1 MRAIR
6 TALRSGLAGRR
17 VQALA
22 IGLVLLASAAAST
35 LAAGL
40 LVASDA
46 PFDHAFAV
54 QHGAD
59 AALAVNARKAT
70 SAELAAAGRLAGVT
84 AAAGP
89 FAEATVSAS
98 AAVPDT
104 PGVVFQAFTLAGRSS
119 PGGPVDD
126 IVLSSGHWPTTT
138 GQVVVSRNL
147 ADTGS
152 GASVGLGV
160 VITLT
165 GVPGS
170 PKLTV
175 VGVGTS
181 VTNTADG
188 WVLPAQMTALGPPTE
203 QMLYRFASAGSGAA
217 VNAGVA
223 AVTRALP
230 AGSVAG
236 AESWLAVRAQEN
248 ESIVPWVPFLVTF
261 GVIGLVM
268 SVLIEVNVVSG
279 AVSAGTRRIGVLK
292 SVGFTPAQVVWVYV
306 LQVAAPGVAGV
317 AGGAVIANLL
327 AGPVLGQTSQVF
339 EVAPQSIPLWVDLSV
354 PLAMLAL
361 AGVAALA
368 PASRAGR
375 LSAVQAIATG
385 RAPRP
390 SHGYAALRL
399 LGRARVLPRPVT
411 IGLAGPF
418 ARPGRTLVTLAA
430 ILFGAVAVTFGVG
443 LGTSLN
449 RVGTDL
455 ALSSIQHL
463 QIGLAGQQPSPGQPS
478 AAVQQADMAAVIRA
492 QPGTLH
498 YVTESD
504 DRFGVTGMA
513 GTASVTAFGGD
524 ASWIG
529 YALISGHW
537 YGPGG
542 AVVNTS
548 FLRATGKGMGDTFTL
563 TDDGRAVALKIAGEV
578 FLPGNDPQV
587 LTNLSSVAA
596 LGPSGAGPQMFYV
609 GLRPGVNAQSYQ
621 NAVFAKL
628 GPGDYHQVGSGSG
641 VLLQIISG
649 LVLILTLLLVV
660 VAALGVLNTVVL
672 MTRERVHDLG
682 VFKAVGMTPQQVIAM
697 VVTTVAATGL
707 VAGLIAVPAGIALHN
722 AILPIM
728 GNGAQTAFP
737 PGVYNVYSPA
747 ELVLL
752 ALTGLVIAVV
762 SALAPAGWAAGIRTA
777 SALRTELPPARL
789 QSRRRAQ
796 KLLIEAGFGFHP
808 PSASVRE
815 QASSLSMRNSSAVIN
830 FRRSKG
836 RGMHAGEP
844 GAHI

>member
-1 MRAIR
+1 MRAVR
-6 TALRSGLAGRR
+6 TALRGGLAGQR

-40 LVASDA
+40 LAASNA
-46 PFDHAFAV
+46 PFDHAFAA
-54 QHGAD
+54 QRGAD
-59 AALAVNARKAT
+59 AALAVNAAKAP
-70 SAELAAAGRLAGVT
+70 AGELAATARLAGVT
-84 AAAGP
+84 ASAGP
-89 FAEATVSAS
+89 FAEATVTAS
-98 AAVPDT
+98 AAIPDT
-104 PGVVFQAFTLAGRSS
+104 PGVVFQAFTVAGRSS

-126 IVLSSGHWPTTT
+126 IVLTAGHWPTGA
-138 GQVVVSRNL
+138 GQIVVSRDL

-152 GASVGLGV
+152 GASMSPGV

-165 GVPGS
+165 GVPGT

-175 VGVGTS
+175 VGVGVS

-188 WVLPAQMTALGPPTE
+188 WVLPAQMAALGPPTE
-203 QMLYRFASAGSGAA
+203 QMLYRFASADSGAA

-223 AVTRALP
+223 ALRRALP
-230 AGSVAG
+230 AGSVLG
-236 AESWLAVRAQEN
+236 AESWLAVKAQEN

-279 AVSAGTRRIGVLK
+279 AVTAGTRRIGVLK
-292 SVGFTPAQVVWVYV
+292 AVGFTPAQVVSVYV
-306 LQVAAPGVAGV
+306 LQVAVPGVAGV

-327 AGPVLGQTSQVF
+327 AAPVLGQTSQVF
-339 EVAPQSIPLWVDLSV
+339 EVAPQSIPLWVDLAV

-361 AGVAALA
+361 AGIAALV

-375 LSAVQAIATG
+375 LSATTAIATG

-390 SHGYAALRL
+390 SHGYAAHRL
-399 LGRARVLPRPVT
+399 LGRARLLPRPVT

-430 ILFGAVAVTFGVG
+430 ILFGALAVTFGTG

-455 ALSSIQHL
+455 TLADTEHV
-463 QIGLAGQQPSPGQPS
+463 QIGLAEQSGQQPSPGQPS
-478 AAVQQADMAAVIRA
+478 AAAQQADMAAVIRA

-504 DRFGVTGMA
+504 DRLGVTGMA
-513 GTASVTAFGGD
+513 GTAAVTAFGGN
-524 ASWIG
+524 ANWIG

-537 YGPGG
+537 YGAGG

-548 FLRATGKGMGDTFTL
+548 FLHATGSRIGDTFTL
-563 TDDGRAVALKIAGEV
+563 TDDGRAVTLKIAGEV

-587 LTNLSSVAA
+587 LTNLSAVTA
-596 LGPSGAGPQMFYV
+596 LDPSGTSPQMFYV
-609 GLRPGVNAQSYQ
+609 GLRPGVNIQSYE
-621 NAVFAKL
+621 NTVFAKL
-628 GPGDYHQVGSGSG
+628 GPGDYHQLSSGSG

-660 VAALGVLNTVVL
+660 VAALGVLNTVAA

-682 VFKAVGMTPQQVIAM
+682 VFKAVGMTPRQTIAM

-707 VAGLIAVPAGIALHN
+707 IAGLIAVPAGIALHQ

-728 GNGAQTAFP
+728 GNGAQTDFP
-737 PGVYNVYSPA
+737 PGIYNVYNPA

-752 ALTGLVIAVV
+752 ALTGLIIAVV
-762 SALAPAGWAAGIRTA
+762 SAFAPAGWAARTRTA
-777 SALRTELPPARL
+777 LALRAE
-789 QSRRRAQ
+789 
-796 KLLIEAGFGFHP
+796 
-808 PSASVRE
+808 
-815 QASSLSMRNSSAVIN
+815 
-830 FRRSKG
+830 
-836 RGMHAGEP
+836 
-844 GAHI
+844 

>member
-1 MRAIR
+1 MRAVR
-6 TALRSGLAGRR
+6 TALHGGLAGRR

-40 LVASDA
+40 LAASNA
-46 PFDHAFAV
+46 PFDHAFAA
-54 QHGAD
+54 QRGAD
-59 AALAVNARKAT
+59 AALAVNAAKAP
-70 SAELAAAGRLAGVT
+70 AGELAATARLAGVT
-84 AAAGP
+84 ASAGP
-89 FAEATVSAS
+89 FAEATVTAS
-98 AAVPDT
+98 AAIPDT
-104 PGVVFQAFTLAGRSS
+104 PGVVFQAFTVAGRSS

-126 IVLSSGHWPTTT
+126 IVLTAGHWPTGA
-138 GQVVVSRNL
+138 GQIVVSRDL

-152 GASVGLGV
+152 GASMSPGV

-165 GVPGS
+165 GVPGT

-175 VGVGTS
+175 VGVGVS

-188 WVLPAQMTALGPPTE
+188 WVLPAQMAALGPPTE
-203 QMLYRFASAGSGAA
+203 QMLYRFASADSGAA

-223 AVTRALP
+223 ALRRALP
-230 AGSVAG
+230 AGSVLG
-236 AESWLAVRAQEN
+236 AESWLAVKAQEN

-279 AVSAGTRRIGVLK
+279 AVTAGTRRIGVLK
-292 SVGFTPAQVVWVYV
+292 AVGFTPAQVVSVYV
-306 LQVAAPGVAGV
+306 LQVAVPGVAGV

-327 AGPVLGQTSQVF
+327 AAPVLGQTSQVF
-339 EVAPQSIPLWVDLSV
+339 EVAPQSIPLWVDLAV

-361 AGVAALA
+361 AGIAALV

-375 LSAVQAIATG
+375 LSATTAIATG

-390 SHGYAALRL
+390 SHGYAAHRL
-399 LGRARVLPRPVT
+399 LGRARLLPRPVT

-430 ILFGAVAVTFGVG
+430 ILFGALAVTFGTG

-455 ALSSIQHL
+455 TLADTEHV
-463 QIGLAGQQPSPGQPS
+463 QIGLAEQSGQQPSPGQPS
-478 AAVQQADMAAVIRA
+478 AAAQQADMAAVIRA

-504 DRFGVTGMA
+504 DRLGVTGMA
-513 GTASVTAFGGD
+513 GTAAVTAFGGN
-524 ASWIG
+524 ANWIG

-537 YGPGG
+537 YGAGG

-548 FLRATGKGMGDTFTL
+548 FLHATGSRIGDTFTL
-563 TDDGRAVALKIAGEV
+563 TDDGRAVTLKIAGEV

-587 LTNLSSVAA
+587 LTNLSAVTA
-596 LGPSGAGPQMFYV
+596 LDPSGTSPQMFYV
-609 GLRPGVNAQSYQ
+609 GLRPGVNIQSYE
-621 NAVFAKL
+621 NTVFAKL
-628 GPGDYHQVGSGSG
+628 GPGDYHQLSSGSG

-660 VAALGVLNTVVL
+660 VAALGVLNTVAA
-672 MTRERVHDLG
+672 MTRELVHDLG
-682 VFKAVGMTPQQVIAM
+682 VFKAVGMTPRQTIAM

-707 VAGLIAVPAGIALHN
+707 IAGLIAVPAGIALHQ

-728 GNGAQTAFP
+728 GNGAQTDFP
-737 PGVYNVYSPA
+737 PGIYNVYNPA

-752 ALTGLVIAVV
+752 ALTGLIIAVV
-762 SALAPAGWAAGIRTA
+762 SAFAPAGWAARTRTA
-777 SALRTELPPARL
+777 LALRAE
-789 QSRRRAQ
+789 
-796 KLLIEAGFGFHP
+796 
-808 PSASVRE
+808 
-815 QASSLSMRNSSAVIN
+815 
-830 FRRSKG
+830 
-836 RGMHAGEP
+836 
-844 GAHI
+844 

>member
-6 TALRSGLAGRR
+6 TALHGGLAGRR

-22 IGLVLLASAAAST
+22 IGLVLLATAAAST

-40 LVASDA
+40 LAASNA
-46 PFDHAFAV
+46 PFDHAFAA

-59 AALAVNARKAT
+59 AALAVNAAKAP
-70 SAELAAAGRLAGVT
+70 AGELAATARLAGVT

-89 FAEATVSAS
+89 FAEATVTAS
-98 AAVPDT
+98 AAIPDT

-126 IVLSSGHWPTTT
+126 IVLTAGHWPTGT
-138 GQVVVSRNL
+138 GQIVVSRDL

-152 GASVGLGV
+152 GASMSPGV

-165 GVPGS
+165 GVPGT

-175 VGVGTS
+175 VGVGVS

-188 WVLPAQMTALGPPTE
+188 WVLPAQMTALGPPPTE

-217 VNAGVA
+217 VNADVA
-223 AVTRALP
+223 AVRRALP
-230 AGSVAG
+230 TGSVLG
-236 AESWLAVRAQEN
+236 AESWLAVKAQEN
-248 ESIVPWVPFLVTF
+248 ENIVPWVPFLVTF

-279 AVSAGTRRIGVLK
+279 AVTAGTRRIGVLK
-292 SVGFTPAQVVWVYV
+292 AVGFTPAQIVSVYV
-306 LQVAAPGVAGV
+306 LQVAVPGVAGV

-327 AGPVLGQTSQVF
+327 AAPVLGQTSQVF
-339 EVAPQSIPLWVDLSV
+339 EVAPQSIPLWVDLAV

-361 AGVAALA
+361 AGIAALV

-375 LSAVQAIATG
+375 LSATAAIATG

-390 SHGYAALRL
+390 AHGYAAHRL
-399 LGRARVLPRPVT
+399 LSGARVLPRPVT
-411 IGLAGPF
+411 LGLAGPF

-430 ILFGAVAVTFGVG
+430 ILFGALAVTFGTG

-455 ALSSIQHL
+455 ALAGTGHV
-463 QIGLAGQQPSPGQPS
+463 QIGLAGQSAQQSSPGQPS
-478 AAVQQADMAAVIRA
+478 AAAQQADMAVVIRA

-504 DRFGVTGMA
+504 DRLGVTGMA
-513 GTASVTAFGGD
+513 GTASVTAFGGE
-524 ASWIG
+524 ANWIG

-537 YGPGG
+537 YGADG

-548 FLRATGKGMGDTFTL
+548 FLHATGKRTGDMFTL
-563 TDDGRAVALKIAGEV
+563 TDDGRAVTLKIAGEV

-587 LTNLSSVAA
+587 LTNLSSVTA
-596 LGPSGAGPQMFYV
+596 LDPSGTTPQMFYV
-609 GLRPGVNAQSYQ
+609 GLRPGVNIQSYE

-628 GPGDYHQVGSGSG
+628 GPGDYHQLSSGSG

-682 VFKAVGMTPQQVIAM
+682 VFKAVGMTPRQTITM

-707 VAGLIAVPAGIALHN
+707 IAGLIAVPAGIALHH

-728 GNGAQTAFP
+728 GNGAQTDFP
-737 PGVYNVYSPA
+737 PGIYDVYNPA

-762 SALAPAGWAAGIRTA
+762 SALGPASWAGRTRTA
-777 SALRTELPPARL
+777 IALRAE
-789 QSRRRAQ
+789 
-796 KLLIEAGFGFHP
+796 
-808 PSASVRE
+808 
-815 QASSLSMRNSSAVIN
+815 
-830 FRRSKG
+830 
-836 RGMHAGEP
+836 
-844 GAHI
+844 

>member
-1 MRAIR
+1 MRAVR
-6 TALRSGLAGRR
+6 TALHGGLAGRR

-40 LVASDA
+40 LAASNA
-46 PFDHAFAV
+46 PFDHAFAA
-54 QHGAD
+54 QRGAD
-59 AALAVNARKAT
+59 AALAVNAAKAP
-70 SAELAAAGRLAGVT
+70 AGELAATARLAGVT
-84 AAAGP
+84 ASAGP
-89 FAEATVSAS
+89 FAEATVTAS
-98 AAVPDT
+98 AAIPDT
-104 PGVVFQAFTLAGRSS
+104 PGVVFQAFTVAGRSS

-126 IVLSSGHWPTTT
+126 IALTAGHWPTGA
-138 GQVVVSRNL
+138 GQIVVSRDL

-152 GASVGLGV
+152 GASMSPGV

-165 GVPGS
+165 GVPGT

-175 VGVGTS
+175 VGVGVS

-188 WVLPAQMTALGPPTE
+188 WVLPAQMAALGPPTE
-203 QMLYRFASAGSGAA
+203 QMLYRFASADSGAA

-223 AVTRALP
+223 ALRRALP
-230 AGSVAG
+230 AGSVLG
-236 AESWLAVRAQEN
+236 AESWLAVKAQEN

-279 AVSAGTRRIGVLK
+279 AVTAGTRRIGVLK
-292 SVGFTPAQVVWVYV
+292 AVGFTPAQVVSVYV
-306 LQVAAPGVAGV
+306 LQVAVPGVAGV

-327 AGPVLGQTSQVF
+327 AAPVLGQTSQVF
-339 EVAPQSIPLWVDLSV
+339 EVAPQSIPLWVDLAV

-361 AGVAALA
+361 AGIAALV

-375 LSAVQAIATG
+375 LSATTAIATG

-390 SHGYAALRL
+390 SHGYAAHRL
-399 LGRARVLPRPVT
+399 LGRARLLPRPVT

-430 ILFGAVAVTFGVG
+430 ILFGALAVTFGTG

-455 ALSSIQHL
+455 TLADTEHV
-463 QIGLAGQQPSPGQPS
+463 QIGLAEQSGQQPSPGQPS
-478 AAVQQADMAAVIRA
+478 AAAQQADMAAVIRA

-504 DRFGVTGMA
+504 DRLGVTGMA
-513 GTASVTAFGGD
+513 GTAAVTAFGGN
-524 ASWIG
+524 ANWIG

-537 YGPGG
+537 YGAGG

-548 FLRATGKGMGDTFTL
+548 FLHATGSRIGDTFTL
-563 TDDGRAVALKIAGEV
+563 TNDGRAVTLKIAGEV

-587 LTNLSSVAA
+587 LTNLSAVTA
-596 LGPSGAGPQMFYV
+596 LDPSGTSPQMFYV
-609 GLRPGVNAQSYQ
+609 GLRPGVNIQSYE
-621 NAVFAKL
+621 NTVFAKL
-628 GPGDYHQVGSGSG
+628 GPGDYHQLSSGSG

-660 VAALGVLNTVVL
+660 VAALGVLNTVAA

-682 VFKAVGMTPQQVIAM
+682 VFKAVGMTPRQTIAM

-707 VAGLIAVPAGIALHN
+707 IAGLIAVPAGIALHH

-728 GNGAQTAFP
+728 GNGAQTDFP
-737 PGVYNVYSPA
+737 PGIYNVYNPA

-752 ALTGLVIAVV
+752 ALTGLIIAVV
-762 SALAPAGWAAGIRTA
+762 SAFAPAGWAARTRTA
-777 SALRTELPPARL
+777 LALRAE
-789 QSRRRAQ
+789 
-796 KLLIEAGFGFHP
+796 
-808 PSASVRE
+808 
-815 QASSLSMRNSSAVIN
+815 
-830 FRRSKG
+830 
-836 RGMHAGEP
+836 
-844 GAHI
+844 

>member
-1 MRAIR
+1 MRAVR
-6 TALRSGLAGRR
+6 TALHGGLAGRR

-40 LVASDA
+40 LAASNA
-46 PFDHAFAV
+46 PFDHAFAA
-54 QHGAD
+54 QRGAD
-59 AALAVNARKAT
+59 AALAVNAAKAP
-70 SAELAAAGRLAGVT
+70 AGELAATARLAGVT
-84 AAAGP
+84 ASAGP
-89 FAEATVSAS
+89 FAEATVTAS
-98 AAVPDT
+98 AAIPDT
-104 PGVVFQAFTLAGRSS
+104 PGVVFQAFTVAGRSS

-126 IVLSSGHWPTTT
+126 IVLTAGHWPTGA
-138 GQVVVSRNL
+138 GQIVVSRDL

-152 GASVGLGV
+152 GASMSPGV

-165 GVPGS
+165 GVPGT

-175 VGVGTS
+175 VGVGVS

-188 WVLPAQMTALGPPTE
+188 WVLPAQMAALGPPTE
-203 QMLYRFASAGSGAA
+203 QMLYRFASADSGAA

-223 AVTRALP
+223 ALRRALP
-230 AGSVAG
+230 AGSVLG
-236 AESWLAVRAQEN
+236 AESWLAVKAQEN
-248 ESIVPWVPFLVTF
+248 ENIVPWVPFLVTF

-279 AVSAGTRRIGVLK
+279 AVTAGTRRIGVLK
-292 SVGFTPAQVVWVYV
+292 AVGFTPAQVVSVYV
-306 LQVAAPGVAGV
+306 LQVAVPGVAGV

-327 AGPVLGQTSQVF
+327 AAPVLGQTSQVF
-339 EVAPQSIPLWVDLSV
+339 EVAPQSIPLWVDLAV

-361 AGVAALA
+361 AGIAALV

-375 LSAVQAIATG
+375 LSATTAIATG

-390 SHGYAALRL
+390 SHGYAAHRL
-399 LGRARVLPRPVT
+399 LGRARLLPRPVT

-430 ILFGAVAVTFGVG
+430 ILFGALAVTFGTG

-455 ALSSIQHL
+455 TLADTEHV
-463 QIGLAGQQPSPGQPS
+463 QIGLAEQSGQQPSPGQPS
-478 AAVQQADMAAVIRA
+478 AAAQQADMAAVIRA

-504 DRFGVTGMA
+504 DRLGVTGMA
-513 GTASVTAFGGD
+513 GTAAVTAFGGN
-524 ASWIG
+524 ANWIG

-537 YGPGG
+537 YGAGG

-548 FLRATGKGMGDTFTL
+548 FLHATGSRIGDTFTL
-563 TDDGRAVALKIAGEV
+563 TDDGRAVTLKIAGEV

-587 LTNLSSVAA
+587 LTNLSAVTA
-596 LGPSGAGPQMFYV
+596 LDPSGTSPQMFYV
-609 GLRPGVNAQSYQ
+609 GLRPGVNIQSYE
-621 NAVFAKL
+621 NTVFAKL
-628 GPGDYHQVGSGSG
+628 GPGDYHQLSSGSG

-660 VAALGVLNTVVL
+660 VAALGVLNTVAA

-682 VFKAVGMTPQQVIAM
+682 VFKAVGMTPRQTIAM

-707 VAGLIAVPAGIALHN
+707 IAGLIAVPAGIALHQ

-728 GNGAQTAFP
+728 GNGAQTDFP
-737 PGVYNVYSPA
+737 PGIYNVYNPA

-752 ALTGLVIAVV
+752 ALTGLIIAVV
-762 SALAPAGWAAGIRTA
+762 SAFAPAGWAARTRTA
-777 SALRTELPPARL
+777 LALRAE
-789 QSRRRAQ
+789 
-796 KLLIEAGFGFHP
+796 
-808 PSASVRE
+808 
-815 QASSLSMRNSSAVIN
+815 
-830 FRRSKG
+830 
-836 RGMHAGEP
+836 
-844 GAHI
+844 

>member
-1 MRAIR
+1 MRAVR
-6 TALRSGLAGRR
+6 TALHGGLAGRR

-40 LVASDA
+40 LSASNA
-46 PFDHAFAV
+46 PFDHAFAA
-54 QHGAD
+54 QHGAQ
-59 AALAVNARKAT
+59 AALAVNAAKAP
-70 SAELAAAGRLAGVT
+70 AGELAATARLAGVT

-89 FAEATVSAS
+89 FAEATVTAS
-98 AAVPDT
+98 AAIPDT
-104 PGVVFQAFTLAGRSS
+104 PGVVFQAFTVAGRSS

-126 IVLSSGHWPTTT
+126 IVLTAGHWPTGA
-138 GQVVVSRNL
+138 GQIVVSRDL

-152 GASVGLGV
+152 GASMSPGV

-165 GVPGS
+165 GVPGT

-175 VGVGTS
+175 VGVGVS

-188 WVLPAQMTALGPPTE
+188 WVLPAQMAALGPPTE
-203 QMLYRFASAGSGAA
+203 QMLYRFASADSGAA

-223 AVTRALP
+223 ALRRALP
-230 AGSVAG
+230 AGSVLG
-236 AESWLAVRAQEN
+236 AESWLAVKAQEN

-279 AVSAGTRRIGVLK
+279 AVTAGTRRIGVLK
-292 SVGFTPAQVVWVYV
+292 AVGFTPAQVVSVYV
-306 LQVAAPGVAGV
+306 LQVAVPGVAGV

-327 AGPVLGQTSQVF
+327 AAPVLGQTSQVF
-339 EVAPQSIPLWVDLSV
+339 EVAPQSIPLWVDLAV

-361 AGVAALA
+361 AGIAALV

-375 LSAVQAIATG
+375 LSATTAIATG

-390 SHGYAALRL
+390 SHGYAAHRL
-399 LGRARVLPRPVT
+399 LGRARLLPRPVT

-430 ILFGAVAVTFGVG
+430 ILFGALAVTFGTG

-455 ALSSIQHL
+455 TLADTEHV
-463 QIGLAGQQPSPGQPS
+463 QIGLAEQSGQQPSPGQPS
-478 AAVQQADMAAVIRA
+478 AAAQQADMAAVIRA

-504 DRFGVTGMA
+504 DRLGVTGMA
-513 GTASVTAFGGD
+513 GTAAVTAFGGN
-524 ASWIG
+524 ANWIG

-537 YGPGG
+537 YGAGG

-548 FLRATGKGMGDTFTL
+548 FLHATGSRIGDTFTL
-563 TDDGRAVALKIAGEV
+563 TDDGRAVTLKIAGEV

-587 LTNLSSVAA
+587 LTNLSAVTA
-596 LGPSGAGPQMFYV
+596 LDPSGTSPQMFYV
-609 GLRPGVNAQSYQ
+609 GLRPGVNIQSYE
-621 NAVFAKL
+621 NTVFAKL
-628 GPGDYHQVGSGSG
+628 GPGDYHQLSSGSG

-660 VAALGVLNTVVL
+660 VAALGVLNTVAA

-682 VFKAVGMTPQQVIAM
+682 VFKAVGMTPRQTIAM

-707 VAGLIAVPAGIALHN
+707 IAGLIAVPAGIALHH

-728 GNGAQTAFP
+728 GNGAQTDFP
-737 PGVYNVYSPA
+737 PAIYNVYSPA

-762 SALAPAGWAAGIRTA
+762 SALGPASWAARTRTA
-777 SALRTELPPARL
+777 IALRAE
-789 QSRRRAQ
+789 
-796 KLLIEAGFGFHP
+796 
-808 PSASVRE
+808 
-815 QASSLSMRNSSAVIN
+815 
-830 FRRSKG
+830 
-836 RGMHAGEP
+836 
-844 GAHI
+844 

>member
-6 TALRSGLAGRR
+6 TALRGGLAGRR

-40 LVASDA
+40 LAASDA

-59 AALAVNARKAT
+59 AALAVNAAKAT

-104 PGVVFQAFTLAGRSS
+104 PGVMFQAFTLAGRSS

-126 IVLSSGHWPTTT
+126 IVLSSGHWPTAT

-160 VITLT
+160 VITLP

-188 WVLPAQMTALGPPTE
+188 WVLPAQMTALGPPTK
-203 QMLYRFASAGSGAA
+203 QMLYRFASAGSVAA

-292 SVGFTPAQVVWVYV
+292 SVGFAPAQVVWVYV
-306 LQVAAPGVAGV
+306 LQVAVPGVVGV

-339 EVAPQSIPLWVDLSV
+339 EVAPQSIPLWVDLAV
-354 PLAMLAL
+354 PLAVLAL
-361 AGVAALA
+361 AGVAALV

-390 SHGYAALRL
+390 SRGYAALRL

-430 ILFGAVAVTFGVG
+430 ILFGAVAVTFGIG

-463 QIGLAGQQPSPGQPS
+463 QIGLAGQSGQQLSPRQPS
-478 AAVQQADMAAVIRA
+478 AAAQQADMAAVIHA

-513 GTASVTAFGGD
+513 GTAEVTAFGGD

-529 YALISGHW
+529 YALISGYW
-537 YGPGG
+537 YGAGG

-548 FLRATGKGMGDTFTL
+548 FLHATGKRTGDTFNL

-596 LGPSGAGPQMFYV
+596 LGPSGASPQMFYV

-682 VFKAVGMTPQQVIAM
+682 VFKAVGMTPRQVVAM
-697 VVTTVAATGL
+697 VVTTVAASGL
-707 VAGLIAVPAGIALHN
+707 IAGLIAVPAGIALHN
-722 AILPIM
+722 AILPIT
-728 GNGAQTAFP
+728 GNGAQTDFP
-737 PGVYNVYSPA
+737 PAIYNVYNPA

-752 ALTGLVIAVV
+752 ALTGLIIAVV
-762 SALAPAGWAAGIRTA
+762 SALAPAGWAARTRTA
-777 SALRTELPPARL
+777 IALRAE
-789 QSRRRAQ
+789 
-796 KLLIEAGFGFHP
+796 
-808 PSASVRE
+808 
-815 QASSLSMRNSSAVIN
+815 
-830 FRRSKG
+830 
-836 RGMHAGEP
+836 
-844 GAHI
+844 

>member
-1 MRAIR
+1 
-6 TALRSGLAGRR
+6 LRGGLVGRR

-40 LVASDA
+40 LVASNA
-46 PFDHAFAV
+46 PFDHAFAA

-59 AALAVNARKAT
+59 AVLTVSAGKAT
-70 SAELAAAGRLAGVT
+70 PAELAAAGRVAGVT

-104 PGVVFQAFTLAGRSS
+104 PGVVFQAFRLAGRSS

-126 IVLSSGHWPTTT
+126 IVLSSGHWPTAA

-160 VITLT
+160 VITLA

-170 PKLTV
+170 PRLTV

-223 AVTRALP
+223 AVSGALP

-236 AESWLAVRAQEN
+236 TETWLAVKAQEN
-248 ESIVPWVPFLVTF
+248 QSIVPWVPFLVTF

-268 SVLIEVNVVSG
+268 SVLIEINVVSG

-292 SVGFTPAQVVWVYV
+292 SVGFTPAQVVGVYV
-306 LQVAAPGVAGV
+306 LQVAVPGVVGV

-339 EVAPQSIPLWVDLSV
+339 QVAPQSIPLWVDLAV

-361 AGVAALA
+361 AGIAALV

-375 LSAVQAIATG
+375 LNAVQAIATG

-390 SHGYAALRL
+390 AHGYAAHRL
-399 LGRARVLPRPVT
+399 LGRARLLPRPLT
-411 IGLAGPF
+411 LGLAGPF

-463 QIGLAGQQPSPGQPS
+463 QIGLAGQSGQQPSPGQPS
-478 AAVQQADMAAVIRA
+478 AAAQQADMAAVIRA

-537 YGPGG
+537 YGAGG

-548 FLRATGKGMGDTFTL
+548 FLRATGKRIGDRFML

-587 LTNLSSVAA
+587 LTNLSSVTA

-621 NAVFAKL
+621 NMVFAKL
-628 GPGDYHQVGSGSG
+628 APGDYHQVGSGSG
-641 VLLQIISG
+641 ILLQIISG
-649 LVLILTLLLVV
+649 LVLLLTLLLVV

-672 MTRERVHDLG
+672 MTRERAHDLG
-682 VFKAVGMTPQQVIAM
+682 VFKAVGMTPRQAIAM

-707 VAGLIAVPAGIALHN
+707 IAGLIAVPAGIALHN

-762 SALAPAGWAAGIRTA
+762 SALAPAGWAAGIQTA
-777 SALRTELPPARL
+777 AALRTE
-789 QSRRRAQ
+789 
-796 KLLIEAGFGFHP
+796 
-808 PSASVRE
+808 
-815 QASSLSMRNSSAVIN
+815 
-830 FRRSKG
+830 
-836 RGMHAGEP
+836 
-844 GAHI
+844 

>member
-1 MRAIR
+1 MRAIG
-6 TALRSGLAGRR
+6 TALRGGLAGRW
-17 VQALA
+17 VSALA

-40 LVASDA
+40 LVASNA
-46 PFDHAFAV
+46 PFDHAFAA

-59 AALAVNARKAT
+59 AALTVNARQA
-70 SAELAAAGRLAGVT
+70 SAAKLAATARLPGVT

-104 PGVVFQAFTLAGRSS
+104 PGVVFPAFALAGRSS
-119 PGGPVDD
+119 AGGPVDD
-126 IVLSSGHWPTTT
+126 IVLSSGHWPTAA
-138 GQVVVSRNL
+138 GQVVVSRDL

-152 GASVGLGV
+152 GASVGVGV

-181 VTNTADG
+181 VTDTADG
-188 WVLPAQMTALGPPTE
+188 WVLPAQMTGLGSPSAE
-203 QMLYRFASAGSGAA
+203 QMLYRFASAGSGTA

-223 AVTRALP
+223 AVRRALP

-236 AESWLAVRAQEN
+236 AESWLAVRAREN

-268 SVLIEVNVVSG
+268 SVLIEVNVVGG
-279 AVSAGTRRIGVLK
+279 AVTAGTRRIGVLK

-306 LQVAAPGVAGV
+306 LQVAVPGVAGV
-317 AGGAVIANLL
+317 TGGAVIANLL
-327 AGPVLGQTSQVF
+327 ARPVLGQTSQVF
-339 EVAPQSIPLWVDLSV
+339 GVAPQSIPLWVDLTV
-354 PLAMLAL
+354 PPAVLVL
-361 AGVAALA
+361 AGIAALV

-375 LSAVQAIATG
+375 LSATAAIATG

-390 SHGYAALRL
+390 SHGYAAHRL
-399 LGRARVLPRPVT
+399 LGRARGLPRPLT
-411 IGLAGPF
+411 LGLAGPF

-430 ILFGAVAVTFGVG
+430 ILFGALAVTFGVG

-449 RVGTDL
+449 RVGNDL
-455 ALSSIQHL
+455 ALASIGHV
-463 QIGLAGQQPSPGQPS
+463 QIGLAGQSGQQPSPGQPS
-478 AAVQQADMAAVIRA
+478 AAAQQAGMAAVIRA

-504 DRFGVTGMA
+504 DRFGVAGLA
-513 GTASVTAFGGD
+513 GTAAVTAFGGD

-529 YALISGHW
+529 YALISGNW
-537 YGPGG
+537 YGAGG

-548 FLRATGKGMGDTFTL
+548 FLRATGKRIGDTFTL
-563 TDDGRAVALKIAGEV
+563 TDDGRAVALTIAGEV
-578 FLPGNDPQV
+578 FLPGSDPQV
-587 LTNLSSVAA
+587 LTNLSSAAA
-596 LGPSGAGPQMFYV
+596 LGPSGASPQMFYV
-609 GLRPGVNAQSYQ
+609 GLRPGVNPQSYQ
-621 NAVFAKL
+621 NAVFARL
-628 GPGDYHQVGSGSG
+628 PPGNYHQVGSGSG

-649 LVLILTLLLVV
+649 LVLILTLLLVA

-672 MTRERVHDLG
+672 MTRERAHDLG
-682 VFKAVGMTPQQVIAM
+682 VFKAVGMTPRQLIAM

-737 PGVYNVYSPA
+737 PGVFHVYRPA
-747 ELVLL
+747 ELALL
-752 ALTGLVIAVV
+752 ALTGLVIAVAG
-762 SALAPAGWAAGIRTA
+762 ALAPAGWAARVRTA
-777 SALRTELPPARL
+777 IALRTE
-789 QSRRRAQ
+789 
-796 KLLIEAGFGFHP
+796 
-808 PSASVRE
+808 
-815 QASSLSMRNSSAVIN
+815 
-830 FRRSKG
+830 
-836 RGMHAGEP
+836 
-844 GAHI
+844 

>member
-1 MRAIR
+1 MRAVR
-6 TALRSGLAGRR
+6 TALHGGLAGRR

-40 LVASDA
+40 LAASNA
-46 PFDHAFAV
+46 PFDHAFAA
-54 QHGAD
+54 QRGAD
-59 AALAVNARKAT
+59 AALAVNAAKAP
-70 SAELAAAGRLAGVT
+70 AGELAATARLAGVT
-84 AAAGP
+84 ASAGP
-89 FAEATVSAS
+89 FAEATVTAS
-98 AAVPDT
+98 AAIPDT
-104 PGVVFQAFTLAGRSS
+104 PGVVFQAFTVAGRSS

-126 IVLSSGHWPTTT
+126 IVLTAGHWPTGA
-138 GQVVVSRNL
+138 GQIVVSRDL

-152 GASVGLGV
+152 GASMSPGV

-165 GVPGS
+165 GVPGT

-175 VGVGTS
+175 VGVGVS

-188 WVLPAQMTALGPPTE
+188 WVLPAQMAALGPPTE
-203 QMLYRFASAGSGAA
+203 QMLYRFASADSGAA

-223 AVTRALP
+223 ALRRALP
-230 AGSVAG
+230 AGSVLG
-236 AESWLAVRAQEN
+236 AESWLAVKAQEN

-279 AVSAGTRRIGVLK
+279 AVTAGTRRIGVLK
-292 SVGFTPAQVVWVYV
+292 AVGFTPAQVVSVYV
-306 LQVAAPGVAGV
+306 LQVAVPGVAGG

-327 AGPVLGQTSQVF
+327 AAPVLGQTSQVF
-339 EVAPQSIPLWVDLSV
+339 EVAPQSIPLWVDLAV

-361 AGVAALA
+361 AGIAALV

-375 LSAVQAIATG
+375 LSATTAIATG

-390 SHGYAALRL
+390 SHGYAAHRL
-399 LGRARVLPRPVT
+399 LGRARLLPRPVT

-430 ILFGAVAVTFGVG
+430 ILFGALAVTFGTG

-455 ALSSIQHL
+455 TLADTEHV
-463 QIGLAGQQPSPGQPS
+463 QIGLAEQSGQQPSPGQPS
-478 AAVQQADMAAVIRA
+478 AAAQQADMAAVIRA

-504 DRFGVTGMA
+504 DRLGVTGMA
-513 GTASVTAFGGD
+513 GTAAVTAFGGN
-524 ASWIG
+524 ANWIG

-537 YGPGG
+537 YGAGG

-548 FLRATGKGMGDTFTL
+548 FLHATGSRIGDTFTL
-563 TDDGRAVALKIAGEV
+563 TDDGRAVTLKIAGEV

-587 LTNLSSVAA
+587 LTNLSAVTARD
-596 LGPSGAGPQMFYV
+596 PSGTSPQMFYV
-609 GLRPGVNAQSYQ
+609 GLRPGVNIQSYE
-621 NAVFAKL
+621 NTVFAKL
-628 GPGDYHQVGSGSG
+628 GPGDYHQLSSGSG

-660 VAALGVLNTVVL
+660 VAALGVLNTVAA

-682 VFKAVGMTPQQVIAM
+682 VFKAVGMTPRQTIAM

-707 VAGLIAVPAGIALHN
+707 IAGLIAVPAGIALHQ

-728 GNGAQTAFP
+728 GNGAQTDFP
-737 PGVYNVYSPA
+737 PGIYNVYNPA

-752 ALTGLVIAVV
+752 ALTGLIIAVV
-762 SALAPAGWAAGIRTA
+762 SAFAPAGWAARTRTA
-777 SALRTELPPARL
+777 LALRAE
-789 QSRRRAQ
+789 
-796 KLLIEAGFGFHP
+796 
-808 PSASVRE
+808 
-815 QASSLSMRNSSAVIN
+815 
-830 FRRSKG
+830 
-836 RGMHAGEP
+836 
-844 GAHI
+844 

>member
-1 MRAIR
+1 MRAVR
-6 TALRSGLAGRR
+6 TAVGGGLAGRR

-40 LVASDA
+40 LAASNA
-46 PFDHAFAV
+46 PFDHAFAA

-59 AALAVNARKAT
+59 AVLTVDAAKASAR
-70 SAELAAAGRLAGVT
+70 ELAETARLSGVT
-84 AAAGP
+84 AVAGP
-89 FAEATVSAS
+89 FAEATVTAS
-98 AAVPDT
+98 AAIPDT

-126 IVLSSGHWPTTT
+126 IVLTAGHWPTGT
-138 GQVVVSRNL
+138 GQVVVSRDL

-152 GASVGLGV
+152 GASMGPGTV
-160 VITLT
+160 VTLT
-165 GVPGS
+165 GVPGG

-175 VGVGTS
+175 VGVGVS
-181 VTNTADG
+181 VTSTADG
-188 WVLPAQMTALGPPTE
+188 WVLPAQMTALGPTAE
-203 QMLYRFASAGSGAA
+203 QVLYRFASAGSGAA

-248 ESIVPWVPFLVTF
+248 QSILPWVPFLVTF

-279 AVSAGTRRIGVLK
+279 AVGAGTRRIGVLK
-292 SVGFTPAQVVWVYV
+292 SVGFTPAQVIWVYV
-306 LQVAAPGVAGV
+306 LQVAVPGTAGV

-327 AGPVLGQTSQVF
+327 ARPVLSQTSQVF
-339 EVAPQSIPLWVDLSV
+339 EVAPQAIPLWVDLAV

-361 AGVAALA
+361 AGIAALV

-375 LSAVQAIATG
+375 LNAVQAIATG

-390 SHGYAALRL
+390 SHSHAAHRL

-411 IGLAGPF
+411 LGLAGPF
-418 ARPGRTLVTLAA
+418 ARPGRTLVTFAA
-430 ILFGAVAVTFGVG
+430 ILFGAVAVTFGTG
-443 LGTSLN
+443 LGASLN
-449 RVGTDL
+449 RVGTDM
-455 ALSSIQHL
+455 ALSGIQHV
-463 QIGLAGQQPSPGQPS
+463 QIGLAGQSGQQQPFPGQPQ

-513 GTASVTAFGGD
+513 GTAAVTAFGGD

-529 YALISGHW
+529 YALICGHW
-537 YGPGG
+537 YDAGG

-548 FLRATGKGMGDTFTL
+548 FLRATGKQVGGTFTL
-563 TDDGRAVALKIAGEV
+563 TDDGRAVALTIAGEV
-578 FLPGNDPQV
+578 FLPGSDPQV
-587 LTNLSSVAA
+587 LTNMSSVTA

-628 GPGDYHQVGSGSG
+628 PPGDYHQVGSGSG
-641 VLLQIISG
+641 VLLQVISG

-672 MTRERVHDLG
+672 MTRERAHELG
-682 VFKAVGMTPQQVIAM
+682 VFKAVGMTPRQAIAM

-707 VAGLIAVPAGIALHN
+707 VAGLVAVPAGIALHN
-722 AILPIM
+722 AILPVM
-728 GNGAQTAFP
+728 GNDAQTAFP

-762 SALAPAGWAAGIRTA
+762 GALAPAGWAAGIRTA
-777 SALRTELPPARL
+777 SALRTELPPAVPAGPQARMEAAHR
-789 QSRRRAQ
+789 SRAW
-796 KLLIEAGFGFHP
+796 LP
-808 PSASVRE
+808 SSASFGAR
-815 QASSLSMRNSSAVIN
+815 
-830 FRRSKG
+830 
-836 RGMHAGEP
+836 AGLVFT
-844 GAHI
+844 GAR

>member
-1 MRAIR
+1 MRAVR
-6 TALRSGLAGRR
+6 TALHGGLAGRR

-40 LVASDA
+40 LSASNA
-46 PFDHAFAV
+46 PFDHAFAA
-54 QHGAD
+54 QHGAQ
-59 AALAVNARKAT
+59 AALAVNAAKAP
-70 SAELAAAGRLAGVT
+70 AGELAATARLAGVT

-89 FAEATVSAS
+89 FAEATVTAS
-98 AAVPDT
+98 AAIPDT

-126 IVLSSGHWPTTT
+126 IVLTAGHWPTGT
-138 GQVVVSRNL
+138 GQIVVSRDL

-152 GASVGLGV
+152 GASMSPGV

-165 GVPGS
+165 GVPGT

-175 VGVGTS
+175 VGVGVS

-188 WVLPAQMTALGPPTE
+188 WVLPAQMTSLGPPPTE

-217 VNAGVA
+217 VNADVA

-236 AESWLAVRAQEN
+236 AESWLAVKAQEN
-248 ESIVPWVPFLVTF
+248 ENIVPWVPFLVTF
-261 GVIGLVM
+261 GVIGLAM

-279 AVSAGTRRIGVLK
+279 AVTAGTRRIGVLK
-292 SVGFTPAQVVWVYV
+292 AVGFTPAQVVSVYV
-306 LQVAAPGVAGV
+306 LQVAVPGVAGV

-327 AGPVLGQTSQVF
+327 AAPVLGQTSQVF
-339 EVAPQSIPLWVDLSV
+339 EVAPQSIPLWVDLAV

-361 AGVAALA
+361 AGIAALV

-375 LSAVQAIATG
+375 LSATTAIATG

-390 SHGYAALRL
+390 SHGYAAHRL
-399 LGRARVLPRPVT
+399 LGRARLLPRPVT

-430 ILFGAVAVTFGVG
+430 ILFGALAVTFGTG

-455 ALSSIQHL
+455 TLADTEHV
-463 QIGLAGQQPSPGQPS
+463 QIGLAEQSGQQPSPGQPS
-478 AAVQQADMAAVIRA
+478 AAAQQADMAAVIRA

-504 DRFGVTGMA
+504 DRLGVTGMA
-513 GTASVTAFGGD
+513 GTAAVTAFGGN
-524 ASWIG
+524 ANWIG

-537 YGPGG
+537 YGAGG

-548 FLRATGKGMGDTFTL
+548 FLHATGSRIGDTFTL
-563 TDDGRAVALKIAGEV
+563 TDDGRAVTLKIAGEV

-587 LTNLSSVAA
+587 LTNLSAVTA
-596 LGPSGAGPQMFYV
+596 LDPSGTSPQMFYV
-609 GLRPGVNAQSYQ
+609 GLRPGVNIQSYE
-621 NAVFAKL
+621 NTVFAKL
-628 GPGDYHQVGSGSG
+628 GPGDYHQLSSGSG

-660 VAALGVLNTVVL
+660 VAALGVLNTVAA

-682 VFKAVGMTPQQVIAM
+682 VFKAVGMTPRQTIAM

-707 VAGLIAVPAGIALHN
+707 IAGLIAVPAGIALHQ

-728 GNGAQTAFP
+728 GNGAQTDFP
-737 PGVYNVYSPA
+737 PGIYNVYNPA

-752 ALTGLVIAVV
+752 ALTGLIIAVV
-762 SALAPAGWAAGIRTA
+762 SAFAPAGWAARTRTA
-777 SALRTELPPARL
+777 LALRAE
-789 QSRRRAQ
+789 
-796 KLLIEAGFGFHP
+796 
-808 PSASVRE
+808 
-815 QASSLSMRNSSAVIN
+815 
-830 FRRSKG
+830 
-836 RGMHAGEP
+836 
-844 GAHI
+844 

>member
-1 MRAIR
+1 MRAVR
-6 TALRSGLAGRR
+6 TALHGGLAGRR

-40 LVASDA
+40 LAASNA
-46 PFDHAFAV
+46 PFDHAFAA
-54 QHGAD
+54 QRGAD
-59 AALAVNARKAT
+59 AALAVNAAKAP
-70 SAELAAAGRLAGVT
+70 AGELAATARLAGVT
-84 AAAGP
+84 ASAGP
-89 FAEATVSAS
+89 FAEATVTAS
-98 AAVPDT
+98 AAIPDT
-104 PGVVFQAFTLAGRSS
+104 PGVVFQAFTVAGRSS

-126 IVLSSGHWPTTT
+126 IVLTAGHWPTGA
-138 GQVVVSRNL
+138 GQIVVSRDL

-152 GASVGLGV
+152 GASMSPGV

-165 GVPGS
+165 GVPGT

-175 VGVGTS
+175 VGVGVS

-188 WVLPAQMTALGPPTE
+188 WVLPAQMAALGPPTE
-203 QMLYRFASAGSGAA
+203 QMLYRFASADSGAA

-223 AVTRALP
+223 ALRRALP
-230 AGSVAG
+230 AGSVLG
-236 AESWLAVRAQEN
+236 AESWLAVKAQEN

-279 AVSAGTRRIGVLK
+279 AVTAGTRRIGVLK
-292 SVGFTPAQVVWVYV
+292 AVGFTPAQVVSVYV
-306 LQVAAPGVAGV
+306 LQVAVPGVAGV

-327 AGPVLGQTSQVF
+327 AAPVLGQTSQVF
-339 EVAPQSIPLWVDLSV
+339 EVAPQSIPLWVDLAV

-361 AGVAALA
+361 AGIAALV

-375 LSAVQAIATG
+375 LSATTAIATG

-390 SHGYAALRL
+390 SHGYAAHRL
-399 LGRARVLPRPVT
+399 LGRARLLPRPVT

-430 ILFGAVAVTFGVG
+430 ILFGALAVTFGTG

-455 ALSSIQHL
+455 TLADTEHV
-463 QIGLAGQQPSPGQPS
+463 QIGLAEQSGQQPSPGQPS
-478 AAVQQADMAAVIRA
+478 AAAQQADMAAVIRA

-504 DRFGVTGMA
+504 DRLGVTGMA
-513 GTASVTAFGGD
+513 GTAAVTAFGGN
-524 ASWIG
+524 ANWIG

-537 YGPGG
+537 YGAGG

-548 FLRATGKGMGDTFTL
+548 FLHATGSRIGDTFTL
-563 TDDGRAVALKIAGEV
+563 TDDGRAVTLKIAGEV

-587 LTNLSSVAA
+587 LTNLSAVTA
-596 LGPSGAGPQMFYV
+596 LDPSGTSPQMFYV
-609 GLRPGVNAQSYQ
+609 GLRPGVNIQSYE
-621 NAVFAKL
+621 NTVFAKL
-628 GPGDYHQVGSGSG
+628 GPGDYHQLSSGSG

-660 VAALGVLNTVVL
+660 VAALGVLNTVAA

-682 VFKAVGMTPQQVIAM
+682 VFKAVGMTPRQTIAM

-707 VAGLIAVPAGIALHN
+707 IAGLIAVPAGIALHQ

-728 GNGAQTAFP
+728 GNGAQTDFP
-737 PGVYNVYSPA
+737 PGIYNVYNPA

-752 ALTGLVIAVV
+752 ALTGLIIAVV
-762 SALAPAGWAAGIRTA
+762 SAFAPAGWAARTRTA
-777 SALRTELPPARL
+777 LALRAE
-789 QSRRRAQ
+789 
-796 KLLIEAGFGFHP
+796 
-808 PSASVRE
+808 
-815 QASSLSMRNSSAVIN
+815 
-830 FRRSKG
+830 
-836 RGMHAGEP
+836 
-844 GAHI
+844 

>member
-1 MRAIR
+1 MRAVR
-6 TALRSGLAGRR
+6 TALHGGLAGRR

-40 LVASDA
+40 LAASNA
-46 PFDHAFAV
+46 PFDHAFAA
-54 QHGAD
+54 QRGAD
-59 AALAVNARKAT
+59 AALAVNAAKAP
-70 SAELAAAGRLAGVT
+70 AGELAATARLAGV
-84 AAAGP
+84 AASAGP
-89 FAEATVSAS
+89 FAEATVTAS
-98 AAVPDT
+98 AAIPDT
-104 PGVVFQAFTLAGRSS
+104 PGVVFQAFTVAGRSS

-126 IVLSSGHWPTTT
+126 IVLTAGHWPTGA
-138 GQVVVSRNL
+138 GQIVVSRDL

-152 GASVGLGV
+152 GASMSPGV

-165 GVPGS
+165 GVPGT

-175 VGVGTS
+175 VGVGVS

-188 WVLPAQMTALGPPTE
+188 WVLPAQMAALGPPTE
-203 QMLYRFASAGSGAA
+203 QMLYRFASADSGAA

-223 AVTRALP
+223 ALRRALP
-230 AGSVAG
+230 AGSVLG
-236 AESWLAVRAQEN
+236 AESWLAVKAQEN

-279 AVSAGTRRIGVLK
+279 AVTAGTRRIGVLK
-292 SVGFTPAQVVWVYV
+292 AVGFTPAQVVSVYV
-306 LQVAAPGVAGV
+306 LQVAVPGVAGV

-327 AGPVLGQTSQVF
+327 AAPVLGQTSQVF
-339 EVAPQSIPLWVDLSV
+339 EVAPQSIPLWVDLAV

-361 AGVAALA
+361 AGIAALV

-375 LSAVQAIATG
+375 LSATTAIATG

-390 SHGYAALRL
+390 SHGYAAHRL
-399 LGRARVLPRPVT
+399 LGRARLLPRPVT

-430 ILFGAVAVTFGVG
+430 ILFGALAVTFGTG

-455 ALSSIQHL
+455 TLADTEHV
-463 QIGLAGQQPSPGQPS
+463 QIGLAEQSGQQPSPGQPS
-478 AAVQQADMAAVIRA
+478 AAAQQADMAAVIRA

-504 DRFGVTGMA
+504 DRLGVTGMA
-513 GTASVTAFGGD
+513 GTAAVTAFGGN
-524 ASWIG
+524 ANWIG

-537 YGPGG
+537 YGAGG

-548 FLRATGKGMGDTFTL
+548 FLHATGSRIGDTFTL
-563 TDDGRAVALKIAGEV
+563 TDDGRAVTLKIAGEV

-587 LTNLSSVAA
+587 LTNLSAVTA
-596 LGPSGAGPQMFYV
+596 LDPSGTSPQMFYV
-609 GLRPGVNAQSYQ
+609 GLRPGVNIQSYE
-621 NAVFAKL
+621 NTVFAKL
-628 GPGDYHQVGSGSG
+628 GPGDYHQLSSGSG

-660 VAALGVLNTVVL
+660 VAALGVLNTVAA

-682 VFKAVGMTPQQVIAM
+682 VFKAVGMTPRQTIAM

-707 VAGLIAVPAGIALHN
+707 IAGLIAVPAGIALHQ

-728 GNGAQTAFP
+728 GNGAQTDFP
-737 PGVYNVYSPA
+737 PGIYNVYNPA

-752 ALTGLVIAVV
+752 ALTGLIIAVV
-762 SALAPAGWAAGIRTA
+762 SAFAPAGWAARTRTA
-777 SALRTELPPARL
+777 LALRAE
-789 QSRRRAQ
+789 
-796 KLLIEAGFGFHP
+796 
-808 PSASVRE
+808 
-815 QASSLSMRNSSAVIN
+815 
-830 FRRSKG
+830 
-836 RGMHAGEP
+836 
-844 GAHI
+844 

>member
-1 MRAIR
+1 
-6 TALRSGLAGRR
+6 
-17 VQALA
+17 
-22 IGLVLLASAAAST
+22 
-35 LAAGL
+35 
-40 LVASDA
+40 
-46 PFDHAFAV
+46 
-54 QHGAD
+54 
-59 AALAVNARKAT
+59 
-70 SAELAAAGRLAGVT
+70 
-84 AAAGP
+84 
-89 FAEATVSAS
+89 
-98 AAVPDT
+98 
-104 PGVVFQAFTLAGRSS
+104 VVFQAFTVAGRSS

-126 IVLSSGHWPTTT
+126 IVLTAGHWPTGA
-138 GQVVVSRNL
+138 GQIVVSRDL

-152 GASVGLGV
+152 GASMSPGV

-165 GVPGS
+165 GVPGT

-175 VGVGTS
+175 VGVGVS

-188 WVLPAQMTALGPPTE
+188 WVLPAQMAALGPPTE
-203 QMLYRFASAGSGAA
+203 QMLYRFASADSGAA

-223 AVTRALP
+223 ALRRALP
-230 AGSVAG
+230 AGSVLG
-236 AESWLAVRAQEN
+236 AESWLAVKAQEN

-279 AVSAGTRRIGVLK
+279 AVTAGTRRIGVLK
-292 SVGFTPAQVVWVYV
+292 AVGFTPAQVVSVYV
-306 LQVAAPGVAGV
+306 LQVAVPGVAGV

-327 AGPVLGQTSQVF
+327 AAPVLGQTSQVF
-339 EVAPQSIPLWVDLSV
+339 EVAPQSIPLWVDLAV

-361 AGVAALA
+361 AGIAALV

-375 LSAVQAIATG
+375 LSATTAIATG

-390 SHGYAALRL
+390 SHGYAAHRL
-399 LGRARVLPRPVT
+399 LGRARLLPRPVT

-430 ILFGAVAVTFGVG
+430 ILFGALAVTFGTG

-455 ALSSIQHL
+455 TLADTEHV
-463 QIGLAGQQPSPGQPS
+463 QIGLAEQSGQQPSPGQPS
-478 AAVQQADMAAVIRA
+478 AAAQQADMAAVIRA

-504 DRFGVTGMA
+504 DRLGVTGMA
-513 GTASVTAFGGD
+513 GTAAVTAFGGN
-524 ASWIG
+524 ANWIG

-537 YGPGG
+537 YGAGG

-548 FLRATGKGMGDTFTL
+548 FLHATGSRIGDTFTL
-563 TDDGRAVALKIAGEV
+563 TDDGRAVTLKIAGEV

-587 LTNLSSVAA
+587 LTNLSAVTA
-596 LGPSGAGPQMFYV
+596 LDPSGTSPQMFYV
-609 GLRPGVNAQSYQ
+609 GLRPGVNIQSYE
-621 NAVFAKL
+621 NTVFAKL
-628 GPGDYHQVGSGSG
+628 GPGDYHQLSSGSG

-660 VAALGVLNTVVL
+660 VAALGVLNTVAA

-682 VFKAVGMTPQQVIAM
+682 VFKAVGMTPRQTIAM

-707 VAGLIAVPAGIALHN
+707 IAGLIAVPAGIALHQ

-728 GNGAQTAFP
+728 GNGAQTDFP
-737 PGVYNVYSPA
+737 PGIYNVYNPA

-752 ALTGLVIAVV
+752 ALTGLIIAVV
-762 SALAPAGWAAGIRTA
+762 SAFAPAGWAARTRTA
-777 SALRTELPPARL
+777 LALRAE
-789 QSRRRAQ
+789 
-796 KLLIEAGFGFHP
+796 
-808 PSASVRE
+808 
-815 QASSLSMRNSSAVIN
+815 
-830 FRRSKG
+830 
-836 RGMHAGEP
+836 
-844 GAHI
+844 

>member
-1 MRAIR
+1 MRAVR
-6 TALRSGLAGRR
+6 TALHGGLAGRR

-40 LVASDA
+40 LAASNA
-46 PFDHAFAV
+46 PFDHAFAA
-54 QHGAD
+54 QRGAD
-59 AALAVNARKAT
+59 AALAVNAAKAP
-70 SAELAAAGRLAGVT
+70 AGELAATARLAGVT
-84 AAAGP
+84 ASAGP
-89 FAEATVSAS
+89 FAEATVTAS
-98 AAVPDT
+98 AAIPDT
-104 PGVVFQAFTLAGRSS
+104 PGVVFQAFTVAGRSS

-126 IVLSSGHWPTTT
+126 IVLTAGHWPTGA
-138 GQVVVSRNL
+138 GQIVVSRDL

-152 GASVGLGV
+152 GASMSPGV

-165 GVPGS
+165 GVPGT

-175 VGVGTS
+175 VGVGVS

-188 WVLPAQMTALGPPTE
+188 WVLPAQMAALGPPTE
-203 QMLYRFASAGSGAA
+203 QMLYRFASAGSVAA

-236 AESWLAVRAQEN
+236 AESWLAVKAQEN
-248 ESIVPWVPFLVTF
+248 ENIVPWVPFLVTF

-279 AVSAGTRRIGVLK
+279 AVTAGTRRIGVLK
-292 SVGFTPAQVVWVYV
+292 AVGFTPAQVVSVYV
-306 LQVAAPGVAGV
+306 LQVAVPGVAGV

-327 AGPVLGQTSQVF
+327 AAPVLGQTSQVF
-339 EVAPQSIPLWVDLSV
+339 EVAPQSIPLWVDLAV

-361 AGVAALA
+361 AGIAALV

-375 LSAVQAIATG
+375 LSATTAIATG

-390 SHGYAALRL
+390 SHGYAAHRL
-399 LGRARVLPRPVT
+399 LGRARLLPRPVT

-430 ILFGAVAVTFGVG
+430 ILFGALAVTFGTG

-455 ALSSIQHL
+455 TLADTEHV
-463 QIGLAGQQPSPGQPS
+463 QIGLAEQSGQQPSPGQPS
-478 AAVQQADMAAVIRA
+478 AAAQQADMAAVIRA

-504 DRFGVTGMA
+504 DRLGVTGMA
-513 GTASVTAFGGD
+513 GTAAVTAFGGN
-524 ASWIG
+524 ANWIG

-537 YGPGG
+537 YGAGG

-548 FLRATGKGMGDTFTL
+548 FLHATGSRIGDTFTL
-563 TDDGRAVALKIAGEV
+563 TDDGRAVTLKIAGEV

-587 LTNLSSVAA
+587 LTNLSAVTA
-596 LGPSGAGPQMFYV
+596 LDPSGTSPQMFYV
-609 GLRPGVNAQSYQ
+609 GLRPGVNIQSYE
-621 NAVFAKL
+621 NTVFAKL
-628 GPGDYHQVGSGSG
+628 GPGDYHQLSSGSG

-660 VAALGVLNTVVL
+660 VAALGVLNTVAA

-682 VFKAVGMTPQQVIAM
+682 VFKAVGMTPRQTIAM

-707 VAGLIAVPAGIALHN
+707 IAGLIAVPAGIALHQ

-728 GNGAQTAFP
+728 GNGAQTDFP
-737 PGVYNVYSPA
+737 PGIYNVYNPA

-752 ALTGLVIAVV
+752 ALTGLIIAVV
-762 SALAPAGWAAGIRTA
+762 SAFAPAGWAARTLTA
-777 SALRTELPPARL
+777 LALRAE
-789 QSRRRAQ
+789 
-796 KLLIEAGFGFHP
+796 
-808 PSASVRE
+808 
-815 QASSLSMRNSSAVIN
+815 
-830 FRRSKG
+830 
-836 RGMHAGEP
+836 
-844 GAHI
+844 

>member
-6 TALRSGLAGRR
+6 TALHGGLAGRR

-40 LVASDA
+40 LAASNA
-46 PFDHAFAV
+46 PFDHAFAA

-59 AALAVNARKAT
+59 AALAVNVAKAP
-70 SAELAAAGRLAGVT
+70 AGELAATARLAGVT

-89 FAEATVSAS
+89 FAEATVTAS
-98 AAVPDT
+98 AAIPDT

-126 IVLSSGHWPTTT
+126 IVLTTGHWPTGA
-138 GQVVVSRNL
+138 GQIVVSRDL

-152 GASVGLGV
+152 GASMSPGV

-165 GVPGS
+165 GVPGT

-175 VGVGTS
+175 VGVGVS

-188 WVLPAQMTALGPPTE
+188 WVLPAQMTALGPPPTE

-223 AVTRALP
+223 AVRRALP
-230 AGSVAG
+230 AGSVLG
-236 AESWLAVRAQEN
+236 AESWLAVKAQEN
-248 ESIVPWVPFLVTF
+248 ENIVPWVPFLVTF

-279 AVSAGTRRIGVLK
+279 AVTAGTRRIGVLK

-306 LQVAAPGVAGV
+306 LQVAVPGVAGV

-327 AGPVLGQTSQVF
+327 AAPVLGQTSQVF
-339 EVAPQSIPLWVDLSV
+339 EVAPQSIPLWVDLAV

-361 AGVAALA
+361 AGLAALV

-375 LSAVQAIATG
+375 LSATTAIATG

-390 SHGYAALRL
+390 SHGYAAHRL
-399 LGRARVLPRPVT
+399 LGRARLLPRPVT

-430 ILFGAVAVTFGVG
+430 ILFGAVAVTFGTG

-455 ALSSIQHL
+455 ALAGTEHV
-463 QIGLAGQQPSPGQPS
+463 QIGLAGQPGQQPSPGQPS
-478 AAVQQADMAAVIRA
+478 AAAQQADMAAVIRA

-504 DRFGVTGMA
+504 DRFGVTAMA
-513 GTASVTAFGGD
+513 GTAAVTAFGGD
-524 ASWIG
+524 ANWIG

-537 YGPGG
+537 YGAGG

-548 FLRATGKGMGDTFTL
+548 FLHATGKRTGDTFTL
-563 TDDGRAVALKIAGEV
+563 TDDGRAVTLKIAGEV

-596 LGPSGAGPQMFYV
+596 LDPSGTSPQMFYV
-609 GLRPGVNAQSYQ
+609 GLRPGVNIQSYE
-621 NAVFAKL
+621 NTVFAKL
-628 GPGDYHQVGSGSG
+628 GPGDYHQLSSGSG

-649 LVLILTLLLVV
+649 LVLVLTLLLVV

-682 VFKAVGMTPQQVIAM
+682 VFKAVGMTPRQTITM

-707 VAGLIAVPAGIALHN
+707 IAGLIAVPAGIALHH

-728 GNGAQTAFP
+728 GNGAQTDFP
-737 PGVYNVYSPA
+737 PAIYNVYNPA

-752 ALTGLVIAVV
+752 TLTGLIIAAV
-762 SALAPAGWAAGIRTA
+762 SALGPAGWAARTRTA
-777 SALRTELPPARL
+777 IALRAE
-789 QSRRRAQ
+789 
-796 KLLIEAGFGFHP
+796 
-808 PSASVRE
+808 
-815 QASSLSMRNSSAVIN
+815 
-830 FRRSKG
+830 
-836 RGMHAGEP
+836 
-844 GAHI
+844 

>member
-1 MRAIR
+1 
-6 TALRSGLAGRR
+6 
-17 VQALA
+17 
-22 IGLVLLASAAAST
+22 
-35 LAAGL
+35 
-40 LVASDA
+40 
-46 PFDHAFAV
+46 
-54 QHGAD
+54 
-59 AALAVNARKAT
+59 
-70 SAELAAAGRLAGVT
+70 VT
-84 AAAGP
+84 ASAGP
-89 FAEATVSAS
+89 FAEATVTAS
-98 AAVPDT
+98 AAIPDT
-104 PGVVFQAFTLAGRSS
+104 PGVVFQAFTVAGRSS

-126 IVLSSGHWPTTT
+126 IVLTAGHWPTGA
-138 GQVVVSRNL
+138 GQIVVSRDL

-152 GASVGLGV
+152 GASMSPGV

-165 GVPGS
+165 GVPGT

-175 VGVGTS
+175 VGVGVS

-188 WVLPAQMTALGPPTE
+188 WVLPAQMAALGPPTE
-203 QMLYRFASAGSGAA
+203 QMLYRFASADSGAA

-223 AVTRALP
+223 ALRRALP
-230 AGSVAG
+230 AGSVLG
-236 AESWLAVRAQEN
+236 AESWLAVKAQEN

-279 AVSAGTRRIGVLK
+279 AVTAGTRRIGVLK
-292 SVGFTPAQVVWVYV
+292 AVGFTPAQVVSVYV
-306 LQVAAPGVAGV
+306 LQVAVPGVAGV

-327 AGPVLGQTSQVF
+327 AAPVLGQTSQVF
-339 EVAPQSIPLWVDLSV
+339 EVAPQSIPLWVDLAV

-361 AGVAALA
+361 AGIAALV

-375 LSAVQAIATG
+375 LSATTAIATG

-390 SHGYAALRL
+390 SHGYAAHRL
-399 LGRARVLPRPVT
+399 LGRARLLPRPVT

-430 ILFGAVAVTFGVG
+430 ILFGALAVTFGTG

-455 ALSSIQHL
+455 TLADTEHV
-463 QIGLAGQQPSPGQPS
+463 QIGLAEQSGQQPSPGQPS
-478 AAVQQADMAAVIRA
+478 AAAQQADMAAVIRA

-504 DRFGVTGMA
+504 DRLGVTGMA
-513 GTASVTAFGGD
+513 GTAAVTAFGGN
-524 ASWIG
+524 ANWIG

-537 YGPGG
+537 YGAGG

-548 FLRATGKGMGDTFTL
+548 FLHATGSRIGDTFTL
-563 TDDGRAVALKIAGEV
+563 TDDGRAVTLKIAGEV

-587 LTNLSSVAA
+587 LTNLSAVTA
-596 LGPSGAGPQMFYV
+596 LDPSGTSPQMFYV
-609 GLRPGVNAQSYQ
+609 GLRPGVNIQSYE
-621 NAVFAKL
+621 NTVFAKL
-628 GPGDYHQVGSGSG
+628 GPGDYHQLSSGSG

-660 VAALGVLNTVVL
+660 VAALGVLNTVAA

-682 VFKAVGMTPQQVIAM
+682 VFKAVGMTPRQTIAM

-707 VAGLIAVPAGIALHN
+707 IAGLIAVPAGIALHQ

-728 GNGAQTAFP
+728 GNGAQTDFP
-737 PGVYNVYSPA
+737 PGIYNVYNPA

-752 ALTGLVIAVV
+752 ALTGLIIAVV
-762 SALAPAGWAAGIRTA
+762 SAFAPAGWAARTRTA
-777 SALRTELPPARL
+777 LALRAE
-789 QSRRRAQ
+789 
-796 KLLIEAGFGFHP
+796 
-808 PSASVRE
+808 
-815 QASSLSMRNSSAVIN
+815 
-830 FRRSKG
+830 
-836 RGMHAGEP
+836 
-844 GAHI
+844 

>member
-1 MRAIR
+1 MRAVR
-6 TALRSGLAGRR
+6 TALHGGLAGRR

-40 LVASDA
+40 LAASNA
-46 PFDHAFAV
+46 PFDHAFAA
-54 QHGAD
+54 QRGAD
-59 AALAVNARKAT
+59 AALAVNAAKAP
-70 SAELAAAGRLAGVT
+70 AGELAATARLAGVT
-84 AAAGP
+84 ASAGP
-89 FAEATVSAS
+89 FAEATVT
-98 AAVPDT
+98 AAAAIPDT

-119 PGGPVDD
+119 PGGSVDD
-126 IVLSSGHWPTTT
+126 IVLTAGHWPTGA
-138 GQVVVSRNL
+138 GQIVVSRDL

-152 GASVGLGV
+152 GASMSPGV

-165 GVPGS
+165 GVPGT

-175 VGVGTS
+175 VGVGVS

-188 WVLPAQMTALGPPTE
+188 WVLPAQMAALGPPTE
-203 QMLYRFASAGSGAA
+203 QMLYRFASADSGAA

-223 AVTRALP
+223 ALRRALP
-230 AGSVAG
+230 AGSVLG
-236 AESWLAVRAQEN
+236 AESWLAVKAQEN

-279 AVSAGTRRIGVLK
+279 AVTAGTRRIGVLK
-292 SVGFTPAQVVWVYV
+292 AVGFTPAQVVSVYV
-306 LQVAAPGVAGV
+306 LQVAVPGVAGV

-327 AGPVLGQTSQVF
+327 AAPVLGQTSQVF
-339 EVAPQSIPLWVDLSV
+339 EVAPQSIPLWVDLAV

-361 AGVAALA
+361 AGIAALV

-375 LSAVQAIATG
+375 LSATTAIATG

-390 SHGYAALRL
+390 SHGYAAHRL
-399 LGRARVLPRPVT
+399 LGRARLLPRPVT

-430 ILFGAVAVTFGVG
+430 ILFGALAVTFGTG

-455 ALSSIQHL
+455 TLADTEHV
-463 QIGLAGQQPSPGQPS
+463 QIGLAEQSGQQPSPGQPS
-478 AAVQQADMAAVIRA
+478 AAAQQADMAAVIRA

-504 DRFGVTGMA
+504 DRLGVTGMA
-513 GTASVTAFGGD
+513 GTAAVTAFGGN
-524 ASWIG
+524 ANWIG

-537 YGPGG
+537 YGAGG

-548 FLRATGKGMGDTFTL
+548 FLHATGSRIGDTFTL
-563 TDDGRAVALKIAGEV
+563 TDDGRAVTLKIAGEV

-587 LTNLSSVAA
+587 LTNLSAVTA
-596 LGPSGAGPQMFYV
+596 LDPSGTSPQMFYV
-609 GLRPGVNAQSYQ
+609 GLRPGVNIQSYE
-621 NAVFAKL
+621 NTVFAKL
-628 GPGDYHQVGSGSG
+628 GPGDYHQLSSGSG

-660 VAALGVLNTVVL
+660 VAALGVLNTVAA

-682 VFKAVGMTPQQVIAM
+682 VFKAVGMTPRQTIAM

-707 VAGLIAVPAGIALHN
+707 IAGLIAVPAGIALHQ

-728 GNGAQTAFP
+728 GNGAQTDFP
-737 PGVYNVYSPA
+737 PGIYNVYNPA

-752 ALTGLVIAVV
+752 ALTGLIIAVV
-762 SALAPAGWAAGIRTA
+762 SAFAPAGWAARTRTA
-777 SALRTELPPARL
+777 LALRAE
-789 QSRRRAQ
+789 
-796 KLLIEAGFGFHP
+796 
-808 PSASVRE
+808 
-815 QASSLSMRNSSAVIN
+815 
-830 FRRSKG
+830 
-836 RGMHAGEP
+836 
-844 GAHI
+844 

>member
-6 TALRSGLAGRR
+6 TALRGGLAGRR

-40 LVASDA
+40 LAASNA
-46 PFDHAFAV
+46 PFDRAFAA

-59 AALAVNARKAT
+59 AALTVNAAKA
-70 SAELAAAGRLAGVT
+70 SAGELAATARLFGVT

-89 FAEATVSAS
+89 FAEATVTAS

-126 IVLSSGHWPTTT
+126 IMLTAGHWPTGT
-138 GQVVVSRNL
+138 GQVVVSREL

-152 GASVGLGV
+152 GASMSPGT

-165 GVPGS
+165 AVPGS

-175 VGVGTS
+175 VGVGVS

-188 WVLPAQMTALGPPTE
+188 WVLPAEMTALGSPLAG

-223 AVTRALP
+223 AVRRALP
-230 AGSVAG
+230 AGTVLG
-236 AESWLAVRAQEN
+236 AESWLAVKAQEN
-248 ESIVPWVPFLVTF
+248 ESILPWVPFLVTF

-279 AVSAGTRRIGVLK
+279 AVTAGTRRIGVLK
-292 SVGFTPAQVVWVYV
+292 SVGFTPAQVVSVYV
-306 LQVAAPGVAGV
+306 LQVAVPGVIGV

-327 AGPVLGQTSQVF
+327 AAPVLGPASQVF
-339 EVAPQSIPLWVDLSV
+339 GVAPQSIPLWVDLAV

-361 AGVAALA
+361 AGIAALV

-375 LSAVQAIATG
+375 LSATAAIATG

-390 SHGYAALRL
+390 SRGYAAHRL
-399 LGRARVLPRPVT
+399 LGRARLLPRPVT
-411 IGLAGPF
+411 LGLAGPF

-430 ILFGAVAVTFGVG
+430 ILFGAVAVTFGTG

-449 RVGTDL
+449 RVGADL
-455 ALSSIQHL
+455 ALAGTEHV
-463 QIGLAGQQPSPGQPS
+463 QIGLAGQSGQQPAPGQPS
-478 AAVQQADMAAVIRA
+478 PAVQQADMAAVIRA
-492 QPGTLH
+492 QPGTRH

-513 GTASVTAFGGD
+513 GTAAVTAFGGD

-529 YALISGHW
+529 YALVSGHW
-537 YGPGG
+537 YGVAG

-548 FLRATGKGMGDTFTL
+548 FLRATGKRIGGTFTL
-563 TDDGRAVALKIAGEV
+563 TDDGRAVTLKIAGEV

-587 LTNLSSVAA
+587 LTNLSSVVA
-596 LGPSGAGPQMFYV
+596 LDPSGTSPQMFYV
-609 GLRPGVNAQSYQ
+609 SLRPGVNAQSYQ

-628 GPGDYHQVGSGSG
+628 GPGDYHQLSSGSG

-682 VFKAVGMTPQQVIAM
+682 VFKAVGMTPRQTITM

-707 VAGLIAVPAGIALHN
+707 IAGLMAVPAGIVLHH

-728 GNGAQTAFP
+728 GNGAQTGFP
-737 PGVYNVYSPA
+737 PGIYNVYNPA
-747 ELVLL
+747 ELMLL

-762 SALAPAGWAAGIRTA
+762 SALAPATWAARARTA
-777 SALRTELPPARL
+777 TALRTE
-789 QSRRRAQ
+789 
-796 KLLIEAGFGFHP
+796 
-808 PSASVRE
+808 
-815 QASSLSMRNSSAVIN
+815 
-830 FRRSKG
+830 
-836 RGMHAGEP
+836 
-844 GAHI
+844 

>member
-6 TALRSGLAGRR
+6 TALRGGLAGRR

-22 IGLVLLASAAAST
+22 IGLVLLASAAASQ

-40 LVASDA
+40 LAASNA
-46 PFDHAFAV
+46 PFDHAFAA

-59 AALAVNARKAT
+59 AALTVNAAKA
-70 SAELAAAGRLAGVT
+70 SAGEAAATARLSGVT

-89 FAEATVSAS
+89 FAEATVTVS
-98 AAVPDT
+98 AAIPDT
-104 PGVVFQAFTLAGRSS
+104 PGVVFQAFTLVGRSS
-119 PGGPVDD
+119 PDGPVDD
-126 IVLSSGHWPTTT
+126 IVLTAGHWPTRT
-138 GQVVVSRNL
+138 GQVVVSRDL

-152 GASVGLGV
+152 GASMSPGT

-170 PKLTV
+170 LKLTV
-175 VGVGTS
+175 VGVGVS

-188 WVLPAQMTALGPPTE
+188 WVLPAEMTALGSPPDG

-223 AVTRALP
+223 AVRRALP
-230 AGSVAG
+230 AGAVLG
-236 AESWLAVRAQEN
+236 AESWLAVKAQEN
-248 ESIVPWVPFLVTF
+248 QSILPWVPFLVTF

-279 AVSAGTRRIGVLK
+279 AVTAGTRRIGVLK

-306 LQVAAPGVAGV
+306 LQVAVPGVIGV

-327 AGPVLGQTSQVF
+327 AAPVLGQTSQVF
-339 EVAPQSIPLWVDLSV
+339 EVAPQSIPLWVDLVV

-361 AGVAALA
+361 AGIAALV

-375 LSAVQAIATG
+375 LSATAAIATG

-390 SHGYAALRL
+390 SHGYAAHRL
-399 LGRARVLPRPVT
+399 LGRALPLPRPVT
-411 IGLAGPF
+411 LGLAGPF

-430 ILFGAVAVTFGVG
+430 ILFGAVAVTFGTG
-443 LGTSLN
+443 LGASLN
-449 RVGTDL
+449 RVGTDMAL
-455 ALSSIQHL
+455 AGTGHV
-463 QIGLAGQQPSPGQPS
+463 QIGLAGQSGQQPSPGQPS
-478 AAVQQADMAAVIRA
+478 AAVQQAEMAAVIRT

-498 YVTESD
+498 YVTQSD
-504 DRFGVTGMA
+504 DRSGVTGMA
-513 GTASVTAFGGD
+513 GTASVTAFAGD

-537 YGPGG
+537 YGTGG

-548 FLRATGKGMGDTFTL
+548 FLHATAKRTGDTFTL
-563 TDDGRAVALKIAGEV
+563 TDDGRAVTLKIAGEV
-578 FLPGNDPQV
+578 FLPGNDPQI
-587 LTNLSSVAA
+587 LTNLSSVEA
-596 LGPSGAGPQMFYV
+596 LDPSGASPQMFYV
-609 GLRPGVNAQSYQ
+609 ALRPGVNAQSYQ

-628 GPGDYHQVGSGSG
+628 GPGDYHQLGSGSG

-649 LVLILTLLLVV
+649 LVLILTLLLVI
-660 VAALGVLNTVVL
+660 VAGLGVLNTVVL
-672 MTRERVHDLG
+672 MTRERVHDLD
-682 VFKAVGMTPQQVIAM
+682 VLKSVGMTPRQTITM

-707 VAGLIAVPAGIALHN
+707 IAGLIAVPAGIALHH

-728 GNGAQTAFP
+728 GNGAQTGFP
-737 PGVYNVYSPA
+737 PAIYNVYSPA

-752 ALTGLVIAVV
+752 ALTGLLIAVA
-762 SALAPAGWAAGIRTA
+762 SALAPATWAARARTA
-777 SALRTELPPARL
+777 TALRTE
-789 QSRRRAQ
+789 
-796 KLLIEAGFGFHP
+796 
-808 PSASVRE
+808 
-815 QASSLSMRNSSAVIN
+815 
-830 FRRSKG
+830 
-836 RGMHAGEP
+836 
-844 GAHI
+844 